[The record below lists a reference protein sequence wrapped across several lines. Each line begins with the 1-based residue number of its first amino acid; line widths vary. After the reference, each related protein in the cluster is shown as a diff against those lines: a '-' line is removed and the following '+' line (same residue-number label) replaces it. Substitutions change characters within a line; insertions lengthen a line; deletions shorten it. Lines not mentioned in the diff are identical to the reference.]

1 MITNFFTPLEFI
13 VTVKRLPN
21 VEFYTQRASIPGISA
36 SPVAVPTPF
45 NRFYETP
52 DELTYN
58 NFDFSFIIDEEM
70 NNYLE
75 VFNWM
80 SSLTFPKEFSQF
92 KNLKES
98 REGLISDI
106 SIIVLNS
113 NKNSSIK
120 IEFKNCFPVSLSE
133 VVLDTTQNDLVY
145 PEATVSFQYDYYE
158 IQKVSNWH
166 FNKMQL
172 E

>member
-1 MITNFFTPLEFI
+1 MITNFFTPLEFL

-45 NRFYETP
+45 NRMYETP

-80 SSLTFPKEFSQF
+80 TNLTFPKDFSQF

-98 REGLISDI
+98 RDGLISDI
-106 SIIVLNS
+106 SILVLNS
-113 NKNSSIK
+113 SKNSSIK
-120 IEFKNCFPVSLSE
+120 IDFKNCFPVSLSE
-133 VVLDTTQNDLVY
+133 VVLDTTQSDLIY

-158 IQKVSNWH
+158 IQKVSN
-166 FNKMQL
+166 
-172 E
+172 

>member
-1 MITNFFTPLEFI
+1 MITNYFTPLEFL
-13 VTVKRLPN
+13 VTIKRLPN
-21 VEFYTQRASIPGISA
+21 IEFFTQRATIPGISA
-36 SPVAVPTPF
+36 SPVPVPTPF
-45 NRFYETP
+45 NRIYETP

-80 SSLTFPKEFSQF
+80 TGLTAPKEFSQF

-98 REGLISDI
+98 RDSLISDVAI
-106 SIIVLNS
+106 VVLNS
-113 NKNSSIK
+113 NKNASIK
-120 IEFKNCFPVSLSE
+120 IDFKNCFPIALSE
-133 VVLDTTQNDLVY
+133 VILDTTQGDIIY

-158 IQKVSNWH
+158 ISKVN
-166 FNKMQL
+166 N
-172 E
+172 